1 MSQEG
6 MAGVRATLGD
16 VSGLARALD
25 DSDWATPSAA
35 AGWTVKDVL
44 THFGDLLGI
53 LASAIGGTLDTEL
66 GIERL
71 NDAHVAAKSAWS
83 SGEVVADLERQATAV
98 LPMLESLQ
106 EEPNASIQAQL
117 LDLGRYPLAA
127 IPDMFAFD
135 FYTHLRWDVL
145 APRGPLT
152 GHDVAAPDEVRLKP
166 AVGWLLGGIPKMQ
179 AGIRDSLAKPV
190 TLALT
195 GPGGGAWQLDPGT
208 ELITV
213 TPADPDNPAAARIES
228 TTHAFTAWASTRLP
242 WRDQVTV
249 TGDERIAATFLD
261 ALNLV

>member
-6 MAGVRATLGD
+6 MAGMRATLGD
-16 VSGLARALD
+16 VSGLAGALD
-25 DSDWATPSAA
+25 DSEWATPSAA
-35 AGWTVKDVL
+35 TGWTVKDVL

-53 LASAIGGTLDTEL
+53 LAAAIGGTLDTDL

-152 GHDVAAPDEVRLKP
+152 GHDVAEPDEVRLKP

-179 AGIRDSLAKPV
+179 AG
-190 TLALT
+190 T
-195 GPGGGAWQLDPGT
+195 GPGRSSRASAAGPAPRPAPGST
-208 ELITV
+208 GR
-213 TPADPDNPAAARIES
+213 PARSRSRVRRRPRPGQGCADRA
-228 TTHAFTAWASTRLP
+228 
-242 WRDQVTV
+242 
-249 TGDERIAATFLD
+249 
-261 ALNLV
+261 